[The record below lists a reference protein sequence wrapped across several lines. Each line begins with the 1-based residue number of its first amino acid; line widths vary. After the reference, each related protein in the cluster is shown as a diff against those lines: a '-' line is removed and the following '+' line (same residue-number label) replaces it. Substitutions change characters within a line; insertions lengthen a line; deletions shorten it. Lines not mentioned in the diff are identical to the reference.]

1 MPERRQRSRRAWW
14 IAAIVAALVGSGAA
28 LWWRQNRRLAALLA
42 EGISAYA
49 QGDWDRSALLARERL
64 KVAADDPEALRLS
77 ARSAARQ
84 NRDQQAIAIYSR
96 LELRLMTA
104 EDYFLLGRSLSRTGQ
119 DDLALKALEASRD
132 AEPDRLEMLDELAQ
146 VYFRKDRPAAA
157 QAIAERLIH
166 QPRREARSQL
176 MLGTFRAVLNDP
188 TGSARALRRGFELDP
203 EGKTISPQPARPL
216 RMLLIR
222 SLLQAGEPSE
232 ARRYS
237 SVDAGITIRLRIRLA
252 REPLLPS
259 GESMEGGRP
268 GARLS
273 GVVSP
278 RPSSRA
284 RTGPLRGRG
293 PVRCLPSLHL

>member
-1 MPERRQRSRRAWW
+1 MNWVMPAEGMLLSTRSFPLPQFPTERRLLLVLTLSERSIALRSPLPCWHGPSRQDPTEMRRAEHDASQKRSR
-14 IAAIVAALVGSGAA
+14 
-28 LWWRQNRRLAALLA
+28 
-42 EGISAYA
+42 
-49 QGDWDRSALLARERL
+49 DRSRHAGAQAAKPSSVVDCRNRGGPGRERSGSLVATEPPSPGESSQRGYRLTLRVIGTARPCWRRRL

-157 QAIAERLIH
+157 PAIAERLIH

-176 MLGTFRAVLNDP
+176 YLT
-188 TGSARALRRGFELDP
+188 
-203 EGKTISPQPARPL
+203 RP
-216 RMLLIR
+216 
-222 SLLQAGEPSE
+222 
-232 ARRYS
+232 
-237 SVDAGITIRLRIRLA
+237 
-252 REPLLPS
+252 
-259 GESMEGGRP
+259 
-268 GARLS
+268 
-273 GVVSP
+273 
-278 RPSSRA
+278 
-284 RTGPLRGRG
+284 
-293 PVRCLPSLHL
+293 